1 MNSYTY
7 EEIGIGQTERFSVTV
22 TEDMQDAFRKITGD
36 FNPLHADAEFASRN
50 GHEGCVVFGMLTMS
64 FLSTLAGMYLP
75 GKNSLIQK
83 VDGKLRKPVYIGDTL
98 TVEGTVSDK
107 SDAVHVI
114 TVKYTITNRDGEKVA
129 KGEMQIGVE
138 NYE

>member
-7 EEIGIGQTERFSVTV
+7 DEIVIGQTEQFCVTV

-36 FNPLHADAEFASRN
+36 LNPLHGDAAFAKRN
-50 GHEGCVVFGMLTMS
+50 GHGGPVVFGMLTMS

-75 GKNSLIQK
+75 GKNSLIQG
-83 VDGKLRKPVYIGDTL
+83 VSGKLRKPVYIGDTL
-98 TVEGTVSDK
+98 TVEGVVSDK

-114 TVKYTITNRDGEKVA
+114 GIKYSITNQDGVKVA